1 MSRSKDNHRFNF
13 TERLKHCMELTGYK
27 NASQLAEPADVHR
40 ESIVKLLKNNNRKPE
55 WGTLR
60 GIIKA
65 MPTIDPN
72 YLLFINDYP
81 IKPSREN
88 IGKHNLYNINEKVW
102 VEGIEKP
109 GSVLIALYQPCLLG
123 YEYFIEFSGFGAWVS
138 EHRIKKEV

>member
-72 YLLFINDYP
+72 SPVIRLFHPQLRVTPNRL
-81 IKPSREN
+81 PSLRAHQY
-88 IGKHNLYNINEKVW
+88 GCLR
-102 VEGIEKP
+102 
-109 GSVLIALYQPCLLG
+109 LPCVT
-123 YEYFIEFSGFGAWVS
+123 VS
-138 EHRIKKEV
+138 PR